1 MGGSPREISPGD
13 LRLIVFGI
21 FGRDLA
27 HEILGISGILGARK
41 KKSTLGGPEN
51 PLESTGG
58 GGGSVRR
65 GGSGQGVG
73 KGKL

>member
-1 MGGSPREISPGD
+1 MVAFGRSRGD

-27 HEILGISGILGARK
+27 HEILGISGILVDRK
-41 KKSTLGGPEN
+41 KLSTLGGPEN
-51 PLESTGG
+51 PLESIGG

-65 GGSGQGVG
+65 GGSAEGVG
-73 KGKL
+73 EGKM